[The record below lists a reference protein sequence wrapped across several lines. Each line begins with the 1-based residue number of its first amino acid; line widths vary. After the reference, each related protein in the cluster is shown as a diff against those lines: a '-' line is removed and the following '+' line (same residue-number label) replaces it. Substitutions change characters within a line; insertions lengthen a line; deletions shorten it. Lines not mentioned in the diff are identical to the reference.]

1 MSNVAQTILAQL
13 GGNRFLAMTGAK
25 DLVGGS
31 DMLRLR
37 LPRGAAKGGITHV
50 GVRLDGND
58 EYMIEAGKYNAKR
71 LEVVPVTR
79 ADGVQ
84 AAELRAAF
92 TTITGLDTSL

>member
-31 DMLRLR
+31 DILRFR
-37 LPRGAAKGGITHV
+37 LPRGAAKDGITHV
-50 GVRLDGND
+50 SVRLDGND

-71 LEVVPVTR
+71 LEVVRVKR

-84 AAELRAAF
+84 AAALRETF
-92 TTITGLDTSL
+92 TAMTGLHTSL